1 MKNLILLTI
10 VFISLNINAQIPSN
24 YYNSATGLTGYALK
38 SELSNIISNGHIN
51 RGYSNLYNGYVTTDT
66 DNYYENDGSVLD
78 IYSENPNGNDPYN
91 YTHNNNKCG
100 NYSNESDCYNRE
112 HLMPQSWFSS
122 HSPMKNDINQVY
134 PTDGKVNGRRSNY
147 PLADVASASWTSQNG
162 SKLGSCADSGY
173 SGTVFEPIDEF
184 KGDVAR
190 VYFYMATRYEN
201 QIGSWENANASSDAV
216 LDGSSDKVFEDWY
229 LEVLL
234 QWNNQDPVSQ
244 KELDRN
250 NAAYNYQGNA
260 NPFIDHPE
268 WVNAIWG
275 GGTPPPTSTY
285 CSSKGNNV
293 SDEYIQR
300 VKIGTINK
308 VSGSGNGYSDYTNIS
323 TDLTKESTVT
333 ITITPKW
340 TGTVYKEAYAVWIDY
355 NQDGDFVDTGE
366 KVWTKTAS
374 KTTPVNGIF
383 TIPSSATLGNT
394 RIRVSMKYNG
404 IPSPCETFQ
413 YGEVEDYTVN
423 IINND
428 GNSGGNCKDTTLTI
442 NFDNYPA
449 ETSWDIKDSSGSIV
463 FSGGNYGSQAN
474 SSTIIISNCIDTG
487 CYTFNMKDSYGD
499 GMCCS
504 YGNGSYSLTED
515 ATGNV
520 LASGASFTNI
530 DTTNFCIGNTV
541 NKSFVKDSSNLKN
554 NLSPEISVYPNPSSH
569 SITVFI
575 RDQKMKDF
583 NIVNLFGQ
591 TVLKGKLTTNKIDI
605 SSLQNGVYF
614 VNFMSNKKQISRK
627 LIKN

>member
-1 MKNLILLTI
+1 MVL
-10 VFISLNINAQIPSN
+10 FISININAQIPSD
-24 YYNSATGLTGYALK
+24 YYDSANGLTGYVLK

-78 IYSENPNGNDPYN
+78 IYSENPNGSDPYN

-100 NYSNESDCYNRE
+100 SYSSEGDCYNRE

-173 SGTVFEPIDEF
+173 NGTVFEPIDEF

-201 QIGSWENANASSDAV
+201 QIGSWENANSSSDAV

-250 NAAYNYQGNA
+250 NAAYDYQGNA
-260 NPFIDHPE
+260 NPFINHPE

-300 VKIGTINK
+300 VKIGSINK
-308 VSGSGNGYSDYTNIS
+308 SSASGNGYSDYTNIS
-323 TDLTKESTVT
+323 TDLSKGSSAS

-355 NQDGDFVDTGE
+355 NQDGDFTDSGE
-366 KVWTKTAS
+366 KVWSKSAS
-374 KTTPVNGIF
+374 KTTPVSGTF
-383 TIPSSATLGNT
+383 TIPSGAVLGNT
-394 RIRVSMKYNG
+394 RMRVSMKYNG
-404 IPSPCETFQ
+404 IPSSCEAFT

-423 IINND
+423 IINSD

-449 ETSWDIKDSSGSIV
+449 ETSWNIKDSSGSIV

-474 SSTIIISNCIDTG
+474 GSTIIISNCIDTG
-487 CYTFNMKDSYGD
+487 CFTFNMKDSYGD

-515 ATGNV
+515 STGNV
-520 LASGASFTNI
+520 LASGASFTNV
-530 DTTNFCIGNTV
+530 DSTNFCVGGASFTKNLASESKTV
-541 NKSFVKDSSNLKN
+541 
-554 NLSPEISVYPNPSSH
+554 LSPKISIYPNPSKDF
-569 SITVFI
+569 INIFI
-575 RDQKMKDF
+575 RDQKMKDYT
-583 NIVNLFGQ
+583 IINLFGQ
-591 TVLKGKLTTNKIDI
+591 TVLSGKLTNKQIDI
-605 SSLQNGVYF
+605 SSLQNGVYLI
-614 VNFMSNKKQISRK
+614 NFMSNKKQISRK